1 MPAQRTALAP
11 TRARPLAQTGRADLL
26 RALHLGLTGALALEH
41 TDSAW
46 WGYVPPAADAAYASV
61 GEILGG
67 LQLPRLDP
75 EPLPTASRATARSAL
90 RMPEVWHA
98 LRMDAAEAD
107 EAHAGDSEDDRD
119 PDDATARARLRRIG
133 DILPSDD
140 VQVSYQDLMPW
151 ARLVRPLARALR
163 QPQSGAVDVAAL
175 LRASARRRWPQHMPR
190 RARHVWPSELV
201 VLLDFSPQLFP
212 YWHDMHRVV
221 AGLQGF
227 VPRAQLRVRIGEQGP
242 FGAWLAY
249 TCGKAGPRSAPEA
262 HPQPGRTYLVLSD
275 LGLLR
280 PTPELAQAWQ
290 AWFARA
296 QARQCACVALAPVA
310 ADDIGAELAATVRLL
325 RWSPDSRLL
334 AERGR
339 PSREQADA
347 YAHVAGGNDAAL
359 DELLGCL
366 AAVLRMDPPLLR
378 ALRQHGSAP
387 GDASLEGRLWAH
399 PDVRATNYASLRR
412 GRREAMLAA
421 PNAAAPWAALHELA
435 ALHHAHWALDMR
447 VVDAARQLAALP
459 VPPPK
464 LLEDARADVYRL
476 AESVRTVQDGHAELS
491 AIAEYV
497 LADVHDKAKSMLR
510 PALDALAQAIGR
522 PTGPRCRWCLLQRGE
537 DLYVAP
543 AGDARPPGPGVVLCG
558 DIGQASPGELIRIA
572 QPQRLPSYLTLPA
585 ECMLR
590 LPVLLP
596 GSVVTLGGVETE
608 LTRQRRTR
616 GVWGWWH
623 GDEGLIERLD
633 LPWSKDLSFPN
644 EGLTRGFALL
654 PSQNGGE
661 VRVGVDRD
669 EYGLFLELVPLM
681 ERGVVFPPM
690 PPLRFR
696 YLEPA
701 TFLQGSREGSGD
713 DDEHP
718 QHPVTLTQ
726 GLWLA
731 ESPCTQALWQAVMGK
746 NPSYFQT
753 GEDAPR
759 RPVENVTW
767 HDVMAFL
774 TELHSLLPPGCEA
787 VLPTESQ
794 WEYACR
800 AGTQT
805 EYWWGDDP
813 DLGKANIDTEGSK
826 SWEGKDGTTP
836 VGCYPPNPW
845 GLYDMH
851 GNVWEWCADN
861 QREYSAEPAR
871 DPGGRGGRYGFVLI
885 GRNNGIVVRG
895 GSWFYR
901 SNDARAAC
909 RLGRPSENANQNQGF
924 RFALRSSSGPHA
936 PAAEALRRTWRTRV
950 PPKKNKD
957 SSR

>member
-46 WGYVPPAADAAYASV
+46 WGYVPPAADAASAGVSEV
-61 GEILGG
+61 LGG
-67 LQLPRLDP
+67 LQLPRRDP
-75 EPLPTASRATARSAL
+75 EPQPAVSPATARSAL
-90 RMPEVWHA
+90 RMPEVWRA

-107 EAHAGDSEDDRD
+107 EAQAGGSEDDRD
-119 PDDATARARLRRIG
+119 SDDATARARLQRIG

-151 ARLVRPLARALR
+151 ARLVGPLARALR
-163 QPQSGAVDVAAL
+163 QPRSGAVDVAAL

-190 RARHVWPSELV
+190 RARHAWPSELV

-221 AGLQGF
+221 AGLQGL

-242 FGAWLAY
+242 FGAWVAY
-249 TCGKAGPRSAPEA
+249 TCGKASQRSAPEA

-290 AWFARA
+290 AWFEQA
-296 QARQCACVALAPVA
+296 QSRQCACVALAPVA
-310 ADDIGAELAATVRLL
+310 ADDIDDELAAMVQIL

-334 AERGR
+334 AERGC

-347 YAHVAGGNDAAL
+347 DAHLASGNDAAL
-359 DELLGCL
+359 DELLACL
-366 AAVLRMDPPLLR
+366 AGVLRMDPPLLR

-399 PDVRATNYASLRR
+399 PDVRATNYACLRR

-421 PNAAAPWAALHELA
+421 SNAAAPWAALHQLA
-435 ALHHAHWALDMR
+435 DLHHAHWALDMR
-447 VVDAARQLAALP
+447 VVDAARQLAASP
-459 VPPPK
+459 VTPPK
-464 LLEDARADVYRL
+464 LLEKARADVYRL
-476 AESVRTVQDGHAELS
+476 AKSVRTAQDGHAELA

-510 PALDALAQAIGR
+510 AALDALAQAIGR
-522 PTGPRCRWCLLQRGE
+522 PTGPRCCWCLLQRGE

-558 DIGQASPGELIRIA
+558 DIGQATAGELVRVA

-585 ECMLR
+585 EGMLR

-616 GVWGWWH
+616 GVWGWSH
-623 GDEGLIERLD
+623 GEEGLIERLD

-669 EYGLFLELVPLM
+669 EYGLFLELVLLM
-681 ERGVVFPPM
+681 ERGVVFPAM

-701 TFLQGSREGSGD
+701 TFLQGSPAGIRD
-713 DDEHP
+713 YDEHP
-718 QHPVTLTQ
+718 QHPVTLTH

-731 ESPCTQALWQAVMGK
+731 ETPCTQALWEAVMRK
-746 NPSYFQT
+746 NPNHFKQ

-759 RPVENVTW
+759 RPVENVSW
-767 HDVMAFL
+767 DAVQAFFKAL
-774 TELHSLLPPGCEA
+774 QPLLPTGCEA

-794 WEYACR
+794 WECACR

-805 EYWWGDDP
+805 AYWWGDEVD
-813 DLGKANIDTEGSK
+813 DSRANWDEEHS
-826 SWEGKDGTTP
+826 GTTP
-836 VGCYPPNPW
+836 VDRYPPNPW

-851 GNVWEWCADN
+851 GNVWEWCADG
-861 QREYSAEPAR
+861 RRDYLAEPAR
-871 DPGGRGGRYGFVLI
+871 DPEGPGAGDLR
-885 GRNNGIVVRG
+885 VVRG
-895 GSWFYR
+895 GSWI
-901 SNDARAAC
+901 SNSVEARAGARNR
-909 RLGRPSENANQNQGF
+909 RLRRFVARSHGF
-924 RFALRSSSGPHA
+924 RFALRSPGRPKA
-936 PAAEALRRTWRTRV
+936 PAAEPLRRDADDTRS
-950 PPKKNKD
+950 PE
-957 SSR
+957 